1 MCLLQIWKVMRM
13 EKKRILIVDASAVI
27 TDFSAVHLEFDDEK
41 EALRVVRHLV
51 LAGLDVSIRKG
62 EWYGES

>member
-1 MCLLQIWKVMRM
+1 MARKQ
-13 EKKRILIVDASAVI
+13 ILIVEAAASI
-27 TDFSAVHLEFDDEK
+27 DSFCAVHLEFEDKK

-62 EWYGES
+62 EKHEQ

>member
-1 MCLLQIWKVMRM
+1 MRM
-13 EKKRILIVDASAVI
+13 ARKQILIVEAAASI
-27 TDFSAVHLEFDDEK
+27 DSFCAVHLEFEDKK

-62 EWYGES
+62 EKHGES